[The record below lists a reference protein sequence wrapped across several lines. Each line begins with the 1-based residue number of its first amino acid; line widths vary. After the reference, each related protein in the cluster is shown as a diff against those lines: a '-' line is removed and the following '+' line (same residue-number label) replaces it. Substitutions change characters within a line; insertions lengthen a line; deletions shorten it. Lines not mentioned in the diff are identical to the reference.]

1 MTIQPEMTQGT
12 PMSIHRNLFGKLA
25 LSTFLIAAVGGVGH
39 AQDATA
45 VVERFRQIVEMQGL
59 KLSWSSVSGDA
70 SAIVVEGLKV
80 APANGAKPADLG
92 KVTFKGVTEENGGY
106 TIESIS
112 TEPFTMTQDGMTVS
126 ASPFSLTGV
135 KLPATTSTDPVASLL
150 FYDGAK
156 LASFTVK
163 KGDKTA
169 FAMENL
175 SAEITPPADGKP
187 MAFTTAAETFTA
199 DLSLVEDPQSK
210 AAIDAMGYQTI
221 SGFFELEGTWQPTDG
236 RLGLTKYDVSVANAG
251 TFGMTFDLGGYTS
264 DFIKAMQDMQK
275 KMAEQPAGADDSAQG
290 LAMLGMMQQ
299 LTFHSASLRW
309 DDDSLT
315 GKVLDYVAKMQ
326 NMKPDDIRNQAKA
339 IVPFL
344 TAQLNNPDLSTQISA
359 AINAYLDAPK
369 SLEISAKP
377 PAPVPFSQLAA
388 SGMSAPLDLPKTL
401 GISVTANQD
410 E

>member
-1 MTIQPEMTQGT
+1 
-12 PMSIHRNLFGKLA
+12 MSFHRRLLGKLA
-25 LSTFLIAAVGGVGH
+25 LSTFLIAAASGVGH

-45 VVERFRQIVEMQGL
+45 VVERFKQLMEMQGI

-80 APANGAKPADLG
+80 GPASAEKPAEIG
-92 KVTFKGVTEENGGY
+92 KVTFQGVTEANGGY
-106 TIESIS
+106 LIESVS
-112 TEPFTMTQDGMTVS
+112 TEPFTMTEDGMTIS

-135 KLPATTSTDPVASLL
+135 KLPATTSTDPIASLL
-150 FYDGAK
+150 FYDGAE
-156 LASFTVK
+156 LASFSVK

-175 SAEITPPADGKP
+175 SAEITPPVDGKP
-187 MAFTTAAETFTA
+187 MAFTTAAEKFTA
-199 DLSLVEDPQSK
+199 DLSLIEDPQSK

-221 SGFFELEGTWQPTDG
+221 NGFFEAEGSWQPTDG
-236 RLGLTKYDVSVANAG
+236 RLGLSKYDISVANAG
-251 TFGMTFDLGGYTS
+251 TFGMTFDLGGYTP
-264 DFIKAMQDMQK
+264 DFIKSMQEMQK
-275 KMAEQPAGADDSAQG
+275 KMAEQPAGADNSAQG

-326 NMKPDDIRNQAKA
+326 SMKPEDIKNQAKA

-344 TAQLNNPDLSTQISA
+344 TAQLNNPELSSQISA
-359 AINAYLDAPK
+359 AVNAYLDQPK
-369 SLEISAKP
+369 SLEISAEP
-377 PAPVPFSQLAA
+377 PAPVPFSQIAA
-388 SGMSAPLDLPKTL
+388 SGMSTPLDLPKTL
-401 GISVTANQD
+401 GVSVTANED